1 MPLEQRRRQREILSS
16 GWCRNKRRKL
26 SGKCKSKR
34 YIIMGACFSCL
45 HPLSSFIIFFS
56 KGDCPTVVSFPPC
69 FTFHVLG
76 GWELWAC
83 VCQMFTH
90 QLRSIYTCATAHTWI
105 HTLYVWVCLLPP
117 RASWRRLWLR
127 WLFTHAARLP
137 AQSHV
142 LFFCVIPVLSSLTC
156 ADLFKTT
163 HRNSVFSFDLDN
175 ALPTHLCV
183 QVAFL
188 FFLQSEC
195 SSMTQIKPHH
205 LSTHPSFFPFHF
217 PPISLPSLFPPHDT
231 AVLAGLWWGFRNGNE
246 MHGMVALC
254 QRAADWTLAWMVQQ
268 MFADFF
274 YSN

>member
-45 HPLSSFIIFFS
+45 HPFSSFIIFFPKETILLLS
-56 KGDCPTVVSFPPC
+56 
-69 FTFHVLG
+69 
-76 GWELWAC
+76 
-83 VCQMFTH
+83 
-90 QLRSIYTCATAHTWI
+90 
-105 HTLYVWVCLLPP
+105 VCLPASLFMCWEVGSCELVYVRCLHISWEARTHVQLCTHGYTYCMCECACFLLEPVAVGTVYPCCQTP
-117 RASWRRLWLR
+117 RTIS
-127 WLFTHAARLP
+127 
-137 AQSHV
+137 
-142 LFFCVIPVLSSLTC
+142 CVILLCNTC
-156 ADLFKTT
+156 ADLFKTRN
-163 HRNSVFSFDLDN
+163 RNSVFSFDLDD
-175 ALPTHLCV
+175 ALLTHLCV

-188 FFLQSEC
+188 FFLLQSEC

-205 LSTHPSFFPFHF
+205 LSTHPTFFPFHF